1 MSILAT
7 GEYKLLRRSHS
18 LPHIASRHDSG
29 VSGITAT
36 TNTTTGSCNLLDHID
51 YDSALGNEHHF
62 NNQTRRYNKVK
73 YHNYH
78 HHNHHQQYENVR
90 HKIRLFNCL
99 VILATFCAPLPSP
112 YHLHNHEKDIYFQCV
127 AFLLWCH
134 SFSSKSFVRCSFQSS
149 IKLVCSFTLVD
160 RLSCFFP
167 SPVFLC
173 MWCTK
178 FIICAHSV
186 LVWLFSHVTPNRY
199 IRIHFFYF
207 HFW

>member
-112 YHLHNHEKDIYFQCV
+112 YHLHN
-127 AFLLWCH
+127 
-134 SFSSKSFVRCSFQSS
+134 
-149 IKLVCSFTLVD
+149 LVC
-160 RLSCFFP
+160 
-167 SPVFLC
+167 
-173 MWCTK
+173 
-178 FIICAHSV
+178 V
-186 LVWLFSHVTPNRY
+186 LVWCMKRISIFSALHFCY
-199 IRIHFFYF
+199 DAIHFRLNRLFDA
-207 HFW
+207 HFKVR